1 MNSRAQLKWGLI
13 VLTLAGA
20 LALLVACT
28 MITPTPAPD
37 AAAPGQGTET
47 APQGGMMGRGM
58 MGQGGMM
65 GRGMMGQGGMMARH
79 HAEIPAEYA
88 DLINPIAAD
97 EASLGRGAESYT
109 LYCATC
115 HGESGMGDGPAGA
128 ALDPAPAPIAH
139 TSQMLSDGYL
149 FWRVTE
155 GGSHFETAM
164 PVWQEVLDEG
174 ARWDV
179 INYMRSLGSGAM
191 QHGMGPGPR
200 AGQGAAVEDHTAMLE
215 AAMAAGV
222 ITQEEAD
229 LFERVH
235 AVLTERYGVGNM
247 AMQGMGMQGRG
258 MMAMQRAVTEQAVR
272 DGAITQEDGERFTE
286 IHDRLIEEG
295 LMQ

>member
-1 MNSRAQLKWGLI
+1 MNSRAQLRWGLI
-13 VLTLAGA
+13 VLTLAVA
-20 LALLVACT
+20 LVLLVACT

-37 AAAPGQGTET
+37 AAATGQSTE
-47 APQGGMMGRGM
+47 AASPGGMMGRGM
-58 MGQGGMM
+58 MGQGGRM

-88 DLINPIAAD
+88 GLANPIAAD

-139 TSQMLSDGYL
+139 TSQMLPDGYL
-149 FWRVTE
+149 FWRITE
-155 GGSHFETAM
+155 GGAHFETAM
-164 PVWQEVLDEG
+164 PVWQEVLDED
-174 ARWDV
+174 ARWNV

-191 QHGMGPGPR
+191 QHGMGPGLR
-200 AGQGAAVEDHTAMLE
+200 TGQGAAVEDHTAMLE

-222 ITQEEAD
+222 LTQEEAG

-235 AVLTERYGVGNM
+235 AVLTEQYGVGNM

-286 IHDRLIEEG
+286 IHDRLIEQG